1 MESEAEIVSKVF
13 AYDADPTALSVI
25 KNFCDENNLVGFREH
40 YNKINKVFDCN
51 IDLGAVFLSET
62 LDDDGKSGIDLAVE
76 IHKVRPELPLVL
88 RRLTSATFD
97 GLSEDAQSLFAGVYT
112 LEDLSPL
119 KSFLQ
124 DHLFNRYYP
133 TPLVHGIQEITQQ
146 TLSES
151 VRDSIITKSSP
162 CLVKHHIIYGEVFS
176 MIPLESS
183 WCKGYM
189 MIQTTD
195 EDISNVIRSGNTS
208 LPSKINNES
217 LDVNQ
222 LLNEITNVIWGRIK
236 SQFFTEEH
244 NADVGGSSI
253 QVPILVNHAKKFIS
267 FGATEPQLC
276 FTYTVEDT
284 QNRYKP
290 FTLNQK
296 IIFNLSWMP
305 ENMNISEQIL
315 SDSVESGELEL
326 F

>member
-1 MESEAEIVSKVF
+1 
-13 AYDADPTALSVI
+13 
-25 KNFCDENNLVGFREH
+25 
-40 YNKINKVFDCN
+40 
-51 IDLGAVFLSET
+51 
-62 LDDDGKSGIDLAVE
+62 
-76 IHKVRPELPLVL
+76 
-88 RRLTSATFD
+88 
-97 GLSEDAQSLFAGVYT
+97 
-112 LEDLSPL
+112 
-119 KSFLQ
+119 
-124 DHLFNRYYP
+124 
-133 TPLVHGIQEITQQ
+133 
-146 TLSES
+146 
-151 VRDSIITKSSP
+151 
-162 CLVKHHIIYGEVFS
+162 